1 MYPCQA
7 NQMAHLNRGMP
18 PESQSE
24 RASPDDVM
32 IAVLFIPL
40 TILLSGPVE
49 CGVTLRTPYVL
60 HSTESYG
67 LWGTE
72 SAGFYFSVSITRI
85 VLVASRERLVGSITV
100 HLPSRRPGYSPVCS
114 PRWIRGPIVC
124 CLFSET
130 CLRTGEN
137 TDRDRPDQS
146 SQTRV
151 GRVREREEN

>member
-1 MYPCQA
+1 
-7 NQMAHLNRGMP
+7 MAHLNRGMP

-40 TILLSGPVE
+40 TILLSGPAE

-85 VLVASRERLVGSITV
+85 VLVASRESGRINHSSPSITPTR
-100 HLPSRRPGYSPVCS
+100 LFS
-114 PRWIRGPIVC
+114 
-124 CLFSET
+124 CLFST
-130 CLRTGEN
+130 LDPRSDCLL
-137 TDRDRPDQS
+137 P
-146 SQTRV
+146 V
-151 GRVREREEN
+151 